1 MAKSITQYNVFVASP
16 SDVKE
21 ERERLDNI
29 INEINLST
37 AKILDVKLELVS

>member
-1 MAKSITQYNVFVASP
+1 MAKSITQYNVFVAST

-21 ERERLDNI
+21 ERDSLDNI